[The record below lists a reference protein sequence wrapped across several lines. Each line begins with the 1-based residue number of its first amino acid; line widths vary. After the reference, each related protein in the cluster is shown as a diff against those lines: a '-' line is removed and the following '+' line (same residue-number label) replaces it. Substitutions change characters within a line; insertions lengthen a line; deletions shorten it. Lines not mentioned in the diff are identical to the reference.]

1 MNSDL
6 HNPPVGYIVSIII
19 ATKNSERSIEACI
32 RSAIE
37 QTIKPEILVIDG
49 KSSDSTL
56 AILGRFRHN
65 ISRIVSEHD
74 SGIYDALNK
83 GVRLASGKFIYIL
96 GSDDCLAS
104 NNVLGELLRA
114 GDSDIIYGDVYTKN
128 INGKVAISRSFP
140 LNNFKHRMPFSH
152 QGVLVKR
159 DLLLQH
165 PFGKSPASD
174 YRFLFSMYLRKKRF
188 KGTGIIVAC
197 YSLGGYSDKNQ
208 LISTIDRLAINF
220 DLRGIRAADVVCFYS
235 YHILRSL
242 LRYLFRKL
250 FQSS

>member
-1 MNSDL
+1 MNTDK
-6 HNPPVGYIVSIII
+6 HNSPIENLVSVVV

-37 QTIKPEILVIDG
+37 QTVKPEILVIDG
-49 KSSDSTL
+49 QSSDSTL
-56 AILGRFRHN
+56 AILGQFRHN
-65 ISRIVSEHD
+65 ISRIVSEPD

-83 GVRLASGKFIYIL
+83 GVRLASGKFLYIL

-104 NNVLGELLRA
+104 NDALGELLSA
-114 GDSDIIYGDVYTKN
+114 GDSDIIFGDVYTKN
-128 INGKVAISRSFP
+128 INGKVAVSRSLP
-140 LNNFKHRMPFSH
+140 LNNFKYRMPFSH

-165 PFGKSPASD
+165 PFGNSPASD
-174 YRFLFSMYLRKKRF
+174 YRFLFSMYLSKRHF
-188 KGTGIIVAC
+188 KGTETIVAY

-220 DLRGIRAADVVCFYS
+220 DLRGIQATDVVFFYS

-242 LRYLFRKL
+242 LRHLFRKL
-250 FQSS
+250 LQQS